1 MADHDTETKL
11 REYFKRALAEL
22 KETRERLREVEDSQR
37 EPIAVVGMGC
47 RLPGGVASPEDLWRL
62 VEDGVDAAGP
72 LPSDRGWDV
81 AGSYHPEPGTPGKA
95 YVREGSFLHEAAL
108 FDPAFFEISP
118 REALAMDPQQRLL
131 LETSWE
137 AVERAGIDPHS
148 LRGSRTG
155 VFAGAMY
162 HDYAPALDSVQEDFG
177 GYLGTGTSGSVLSGR
192 VAYVLGLEGPAVTV
206 DTACSSSLVAL
217 HMAIQA
223 LQRGECEMALAGGV
237 TVMSTLGGIIEMS
250 RQRALSPD
258 GRSRAFAASA
268 DGVGFSEG
276 VGVLLVERL
285 SDAERNGHPI
295 LAVIRGSAVNQ
306 DGASNG
312 LTAPNGPS
320 QERVIDAALASAGLT
335 YADVDAVE
343 AHGTGTDL
351 GDPIEAAALLAT
363 YGKDRAEP
371 LWLGSLKS
379 NVGHTQAAAGVAGVI
394 KMIMAMRQGVLPRT
408 LHVDAPTP
416 HVDWSSG
423 AVRLLTEAQ
432 PWPSGD
438 RPRRAAVSSFGIS
451 GTNAHVVVEAP
462 APTSLPAVEAV
473 RGEIPLLLS
482 GRSEKAL
489 RDQASR
495 LLELVSSADL
505 SDVAFSLAT
514 GRAQLENRAVVVG
527 ADRDE
532 LLRGLRALADGLPD
546 STVVTGAVRVD
557 RPVFVF
563 PGQGSQWS
571 GMAVS
576 LLDEPV
582 FASRMAECAAAL
594 RPHVEWDLFEE
605 LRGPLERVDVV
616 QPVLFAVLVSLAE
629 LWRSYGVSPAAVIG
643 HSQGEIA
650 AACVA
655 GALSLE
661 DAAKVVALRSLAIAQ
676 DLAGRG
682 GMMSVALP
690 VAEVEVLLPQGVSVA
705 AVNGPAS
712 TVVSGDPAGLDALA
726 ALCEGVRVRRIP
738 VDYASH
744 SVHVEAIQ
752 GRLLSALAG
761 ITPRASEIPFYSTVT
776 GSRIDTATLD
786 AEYWYRNL
794 RQPVLFEDTVRALIA
809 AGLTAFV
816 ETSPHPV
823 LVPAIQETG
832 GFAVGSLRRDDG
844 GRRRF
849 LTSLGEA
856 HVHGIDVDWSKAV
869 RGRWIDLPTY
879 AFQHQHFWLEQA
891 RHVSGVDSRRYRID
905 WKPVTPAAAVLSGR
919 WIVLGEDDGWFADT
933 LTAHGA
939 EVVPADAEGEIAGVL
954 SLHGLDDTP
963 HPEHPEVT
971 SGAAGVLALV
981 KSGLRAPLWCVTS
994 GAVERVTNPAQA
1006 QLWGLGQVV
1015 GLELPEHWGGM
1026 IDLPEQRDE
1035 RVGSLLVSALAGAE
1049 DQVVVRGAGLL
1060 SRRLVPAPNK
1070 GNPWRPTG
1078 TVQLV
1083 GGNEELAEWL
1093 LSNGADRVVTE
1104 GPADLIV
1111 HAPAPVGLAPLD
1123 ETDLGTFAAAVS
1135 GRAGE
1140 MLRLAEDTPM
1150 VVFSSVSGVWGGIG
1164 QGGYAA
1170 GTAYLDALAARR
1182 GAPTR
1187 VVAWSPWRGAGV
1199 DEDDLLRRGLRAME
1213 PESAL
1218 SAVDA
1223 DSGHLV
1229 VADVDW
1235 DVFLPRY
1242 TAARPRPLVSEL
1254 LPEPVVAPGQGSALA
1269 ARLAEVAEAD
1279 QRTFVLDLTRAHVAA
1294 VLGHESAGAV
1304 EAAKAFKE
1312 LGFDSLASVELRNRL
1327 GAATGLTLP
1336 ATLIFDYP
1344 TPVALAEFLLEQVR
1358 GAAERTEAPA
1368 LSTSDE
1374 PIAIVGIGCR
1384 FPGGV
1389 SSPEQLWDLVVNGVD
1404 AVTPLPENRG
1414 WDVDSL
1420 YDPEPGVQG
1429 KTYVRAG
1436 GFLHEAADFDAAF
1449 FGISPREALAMDPQ
1463 QRLLLEA
1470 TWEALERAGI
1480 DPTGLRGSSTGVFAG
1495 VNGQHYMPL
1504 VVGSAEDFD
1513 GYMGTGNSA
1522 SAVSGRISY
1531 VLGLEGPAATVD
1543 TACSSSLVALHM
1555 AVQALQRGE
1564 CDMALAGGV
1573 TVMSTPEMFV
1583 EFSRQRVMSA
1593 DGRSKAFAEGADGVG
1608 LSEGV
1613 GVLLVQRLSDA
1624 ERSGH
1629 PILAVVR
1636 GSAVN
1641 QDGASNGL
1649 TAPSGPSQQRVIR
1662 RALAV
1667 AGLRPSDVDAVE
1679 AHGTGTVLGDPIEAQ
1694 AVLATYGRGRAHPLW
1709 LGSLKSNIGHT
1720 QAAAGVA
1727 GVIKMIMAMRHGVL
1741 PQTLHVDAPTPHVD
1755 WSSGE
1760 VALLTERVDWPE
1772 VDRPRR
1778 SAVSSFGIA
1787 GTNAHII
1794 LEAGPPRPV
1803 AERTES
1809 AADHLLVLSG
1819 RGEKGLRAQAAQLAS
1834 FVDSSPESLADI
1846 GFSLATERA
1855 ALEQRAVVVGGDK
1868 ETLLAGLRALAEGRP
1883 EAGVLTGQPQ
1893 SDNRVV
1899 FVFPGQGSQWVDMAK
1914 ALLEESEVFRSS
1926 AQECE
1931 QALSE
1936 FLDWSV
1942 LDVLRGAPGLER
1954 VDVVQPVLF
1963 TMMVSLARMWLAHG
1977 VRPSA
1982 VVGHSQGEIAAAHI
1996 AGGLSLVD
2004 AARIVA
2010 LRSQAWLKLAGQG
2023 GMVSIA
2029 LPADTVRERI
2039 ERFGDRIS
2047 VAAVNGPHSATVAG
2061 YPDALKEITEEL
2073 TAEGIRARAIP
2084 GVDTAG
2090 HSAQVDVFY
2099 DHLHDVLAPV
2109 SPRTSEIP
2117 FYSTVTGG
2125 LFDTAGLT
2133 AAYWYRNMREPVEFE
2148 LATRAL
2154 LAQGHGV
2161 FLECNPHP
2169 MLATSMQETFE
2180 DTGAQAATLGTLRR
2194 EEGGMRRFL
2203 TSLGQAHVKGVHVD
2217 FDAVFP
2223 GAQRVD
2229 LPTYAFQRQRFWL
2242 DPSGLS
2248 GDVSTAGLDAA
2259 DHPLLGA
2266 VLTLPDSD
2274 SVVLTGKISLR
2285 THPWLADHALSG
2297 TVLLPG
2303 TAFVELAIRAADEV
2317 GCGRLDEMTLEVPL
2331 VVPERGSVSLQLV
2344 VSGADE
2350 SGRRPFALHTR
2361 DGEDT
2366 TRHASGFLAVEP
2378 ASAVHSGEWPP
2389 SGAVRVDA
2397 DELYARLDSLGYGYG
2412 PVFRGVRTGW
2422 VRDGEVFAEI
2432 SLPAKP
2438 DGFGVHPALLDAAVQ
2453 SLGFGSFFPEDGAV
2467 RLPFSWQ
2474 GVTLHASG
2482 ATTLRVRISS
2492 AGPDAVALHAVDGAG
2507 QPVLSVD
2514 SLTVRTLDAGSLG
2527 QSTKDSLFRLE
2538 WTEVQATEVDSMA
2551 DTTVVHWPAGGSVR
2565 EAVHRALEQVQE
2577 FLTDHDGRMV
2587 FVSRDAS
2594 DPATAA
2600 VWGLVRSAQTENPG
2614 RFVLADIDDDA
2625 VLPAVLSTGE
2635 PQVRARDGVIT
2646 APRLARAGTTV
2657 LTAPTEGPW
2666 RLEAGGGTLDGLSL
2680 IPAPEA
2686 AEPLADGQVRIAVRA
2701 AGVNFRDAMI
2711 SLGMYPG
2718 LAIMG
2723 TEGAGVITEVGPG
2736 VPDLAPG
2743 DRVMGMFPG
2752 SFGPVAV
2759 ADHHMV
2765 VRMPSGWSFAEAASV
2780 PAVFL
2785 TAYYGLRDLA
2795 DLKAGESVLIHA
2807 AAGGVGMAAV
2817 QLARHWGA
2825 TVYGTASQGKWDT
2838 LRQQGIEHIASSRTL
2853 DFEREFDRVD
2863 VVLNSLAREF
2873 VDASLRL
2880 LRPGGRFIEMG
2891 KTDIRE
2897 AADLPE
2903 VSYRAFDLVEAGPE
2917 RTQEM
2922 LRELVALFEAG
2933 VLKPLPIRAWDVREA
2948 PVAMRFLS
2956 QAKHIGKLV
2965 LTVPA
2970 PIDPEATVVITGG
2983 TGVAGGTIA
2992 RHLVAEHGARDL
3004 LLVSRTGKA
3013 PELEA
3018 ELVGLGAKVT
3028 VAACDAADRDALAEV
3043 LAGRK
3048 ITAVVHAAGVLDDGV
3063 ISALDAQ
3070 RVDTVLRPKVD
3081 AALNLHELT
3090 RDQDLAAFVLFSSAS
3105 SMFSSPGQAN
3115 YTAANAYL
3123 EALARKRNEV
3133 GLPASALAW
3142 GLWSEASGMTK
3153 HLDHEELVRR
3163 MAAGGQLPM
3172 SAEEA
3177 AALFDAGV
3185 AAVEPVLAPMK
3196 LDLGALRSKA
3206 VAPLLRGLVRTG
3218 PTRAVSAAEAG
3229 AEDLA
3234 ARLAGHTAEEQHELV
3249 LEVVLGQAAT
3259 VLGHGGA
3266 ASIEPDRAF
3275 RELGFDSLTAVELRN
3290 RMNAVTGLK
3299 LPATL
3304 VFDHPTPTAL
3314 AAHLC
3319 AEIAPEPTEPV
3330 LDEIDRLERSLGRF
3344 DRLDAAVQDE
3354 VGARMADLLARWRAL
3369 NEETPT
3375 TDIGTASDD
3384 EIFDFLDQKLGR

>member
-1 MADHDTETKL
+1 
-11 REYFKRALAEL
+11 
-22 KETRERLREVEDSQR
+22 
-37 EPIAVVGMGC
+37 
-47 RLPGGVASPEDLWRL
+47 
-62 VEDGVDAAGP
+62 
-72 LPSDRGWDV
+72 
-81 AGSYHPEPGTPGKA
+81 
-95 YVREGSFLHEAAL
+95 
-108 FDPAFFEISP
+108 
-118 REALAMDPQQRLL
+118 
-131 LETSWE
+131 
-137 AVERAGIDPHS
+137 
-148 LRGSRTG
+148 
-155 VFAGAMY
+155 
-162 HDYAPALDSVQEDFG
+162 
-177 GYLGTGTSGSVLSGR
+177 
-192 VAYVLGLEGPAVTV
+192 
-206 DTACSSSLVAL
+206 
-217 HMAIQA
+217 
-223 LQRGECEMALAGGV
+223 
-237 TVMSTLGGIIEMS
+237 MS
-250 RQRALSPD
+250 
-258 GRSRAFAASA
+258 
-268 DGVGFSEG
+268 
-276 VGVLLVERL
+276 
-285 SDAERNGHPI
+285 
-295 LAVIRGSAVNQ
+295 
-306 DGASNG
+306 
-312 LTAPNGPS
+312 
-320 QERVIDAALASAGLT
+320 
-335 YADVDAVE
+335 DVD
-343 AHGTGTDL
+343 
-351 GDPIEAAALLAT
+351 
-363 YGKDRAEP
+363 
-371 LWLGSLKS
+371 
-379 NVGHTQAAAGVAGVI
+379 N
-394 KMIMAMRQGVLPRT
+394 
-408 LHVDAPTP
+408 
-416 HVDWSSG
+416 
-423 AVRLLTEAQ
+423 
-432 PWPSGD
+432 
-438 RPRRAAVSSFGIS
+438 
-451 GTNAHVVVEAP
+451 
-462 APTSLPAVEAV
+462 
-473 RGEIPLLLS
+473 
-482 GRSEKAL
+482 
-489 RDQASR
+489 
-495 LLELVSSADL
+495 
-505 SDVAFSLAT
+505 
-514 GRAQLENRAVVVG
+514 
-527 ADRDE
+527 
-532 LLRGLRALADGLPD
+532 
-546 STVVTGAVRVD
+546 
-557 RPVFVF
+557 
-563 PGQGSQWS
+563 
-571 GMAVS
+571 
-576 LLDEPV
+576 
-582 FASRMAECAAAL
+582 
-594 RPHVEWDLFEE
+594 
-605 LRGPLERVDVV
+605 
-616 QPVLFAVLVSLAE
+616 
-629 LWRSYGVSPAAVIG
+629 
-643 HSQGEIA
+643 
-650 AACVA
+650 
-655 GALSLE
+655 
-661 DAAKVVALRSLAIAQ
+661 
-676 DLAGRG
+676 
-682 GMMSVALP
+682 
-690 VAEVEVLLPQGVSVA
+690 
-705 AVNGPAS
+705 
-712 TVVSGDPAGLDALA
+712 
-726 ALCEGVRVRRIP
+726 
-738 VDYASH
+738 
-744 SVHVEAIQ
+744 
-752 GRLLSALAG
+752 
-761 ITPRASEIPFYSTVT
+761 
-776 GSRIDTATLD
+776 
-786 AEYWYRNL
+786 
-794 RQPVLFEDTVRALIA
+794 
-809 AGLTAFV
+809 
-816 ETSPHPV
+816 
-823 LVPAIQETG
+823 
-832 GFAVGSLRRDDG
+832 
-844 GRRRF
+844 
-849 LTSLGEA
+849 
-856 HVHGIDVDWSKAV
+856 
-869 RGRWIDLPTY
+869 
-879 AFQHQHFWLEQA
+879 
-891 RHVSGVDSRRYRID
+891 RRYRID
-905 WKPVTPAAAVLSGR
+905 WKPVTAATPVLSGR
-919 WIVLGEDDGWFADT
+919 WIVVGEDDGWFAST
-933 LTAHGA
+933 LAAHGA
-939 EVVPADAEGEIAGVL
+939 EVVAADAEGEIAGVL

-963 HPEHPEVT
+963 HPEQPELTKGV
-971 SGAAGVLALV
+971 AEVLALV
-981 KSGLRAPLWCVTS
+981 QGGLRAPLWCVTS
-994 GAVERVTNPAQA
+994 GAVERVTSPAQA

-1015 GLELPEHWGGM
+1015 GLELPEHWGGV
-1026 IDLPEQRDE
+1026 IDLPAQRDE
-1035 RVGSLLVSALAGAE
+1035 RVGALLVSALAGAE
-1049 DQVVVRGAGLL
+1049 DQVAVRGAGLL
-1060 SRRLVPAPNK
+1060 ARRLVPAQHK

-1083 GGNEELAEWL
+1083 GGNDELAEWL
-1093 LSNGADRVVTE
+1093 LANGAERVVSE

-1111 HAPAPVGLAPLD
+1111 LAPPVVELSTLD
-1123 ETDLGTFAAAVS
+1123 ETDLGAFAAAVS
-1135 GRAGE
+1135 GKAAE
-1140 MLRLAEDTPM
+1140 MLRLAQTAGDVPM

-1170 GTAYLDALAARR
+1170 GTAYLDALAVYRRGR

-1187 VVAWSPWRGAGV
+1187 VVSWSPWRGAGV
-1199 DEDDLLRRGLRAME
+1199 DEDDLLRRGLRPMT

-1218 SAVDA
+1218 GAVDA

-1242 TAARPRPLVSEL
+1242 TAARPRPLVSD
-1254 LPEPVVAPGQGSALA
+1254 LPAARRLAEPVSAPGQASALA
-1269 ARLAEVAEAD
+1269 ARLTEVAEAD

-1294 VLGHESAGAV
+1294 VLGHDSGGAV
-1304 EAAKAFKE
+1304 ESARAFKE

-1358 GAAERTEAPA
+1358 GAADRTEAPV

-1374 PIAIVGIGCR
+1374 PVAIVGIGCR

-1389 SSPEQLWDLVVNGVD
+1389 SSPEELWDLVVNGVD

-1414 WDVDSL
+1414 WDVGTL

-1480 DPTGLRGSSTGVFAG
+1480 DPTGLRGSATGVFAG

-1522 SAVSGRISY
+1522 SAVSGRVSY

-1555 AVQALQRGE
+1555 AIQALQRGE

-1613 GVLLVQRLSDA
+1613 GVLLVERLSDA
-1624 ERSGH
+1624 ERNGH

-1667 AGLRPSDVDAVE
+1667 AGLGPSDVDAVE

-1694 AVLATYGRGRAHPLW
+1694 AVLATYGKGRQEPLW

-1727 GVIKMIMAMRHGVL
+1727 GVIKMVMAMRHGVL

-1760 VALLTERVDWPE
+1760 VALLTERIDWPE

-1787 GTNAHII
+1787 GTNAHVI
-1794 LEAGPPRPV
+1794 LEAAPEPV
-1803 AERTES
+1803 AAMSTE
-1809 AADHLLVLSG
+1809 AAEHLLVLSG
-1819 RGEKGLRAQAAQLAS
+1819 RGESGLKAQAAQLAS
-1834 FVDSSPESLADI
+1834 FVDGSEHSLADI
-1846 GFSLATERA
+1846 GFSLATGRA
-1855 ALEQRAVVVGGDK
+1855 ALEQRAAVIGGDR
-1868 ETLLAGLRALAEGRP
+1868 EAVLAGLRALAEGRP

-1914 ALLEESEVFRSS
+1914 ALLEESDVFRAS
-1926 AQECE
+1926 AEECDR
-1931 QALSE
+1931 ALSE

-1942 LDVLRGAPGLER
+1942 LDVLRGAPGLDR

-1963 TMMVSLARMWLAHG
+1963 TMMVSLARTWLSYG

-2061 YPDALKEITEEL
+2061 YPDALKELTEEL
-2073 TAEGIRARAIP
+2073 TAEGIRARPIP

-2154 LAQGHGV
+2154 LEQGHGV

-2169 MLATSMQETFE
+2169 MLATSMQETIE

-2194 EEGGMRRFL
+2194 EEGGLRRIL
-2203 TSLGQAHVKGVHVD
+2203 TSLGQAHVHGVRVD
-2217 FDAVFP
+2217 FGAVFP

-2242 DPSGLS
+2242 DPTGLS

-2266 VLTLPDSD
+2266 VLRMPDSD
-2274 SVVLTGKISLR
+2274 SVVLTGNLSLR

-2317 GCGRLDEMTLEVPL
+2317 GFGRLDEMTLEVPL
-2331 VVPERGSVSLQLV
+2331 VLPERGSVSLQLV

-2361 DGEDT
+2361 DGENS
-2366 TRHASGFLAVEP
+2366 TRHASGFLAEEP
-2378 ASAVHSGEWPP
+2378 ASPVHNGEWPP
-2389 SGAVRVDA
+2389 SGATRADA
-2397 DELYARLDSLGYGYG
+2397 DELYARLDELGYGYG
-2412 PVFRGVRTGW
+2412 PVFRGVRSGW
-2422 VRDGEVFAEI
+2422 VREGEVFAEV
-2432 SLPAKP
+2432 SLPANP
-2438 DGFGVHPALLDAAVQ
+2438 DGFGLHPALLDAAVQ
-2453 SLGFGSFFPEDGAV
+2453 SLGFGTFFPEDGAV

-2492 AGPDAVALHAVDGAG
+2492 AGPDAVALHAVDAAG

-2514 SLTVRTLDAGSLG
+2514 SLTVRAVADELTS
-2527 QSTKDSLFRLE
+2527 STRDSLFRLD
-2538 WTEVQATEVDSMA
+2538 WAEVRPREEADSMA
-2551 DTTVVHWPAGGSVR
+2551 DTVVVHWPTGGTVR
-2565 EAVHRALEQVQE
+2565 EAVHRALSRVQE
-2577 FLTDHDGRMV
+2577 FLTNEDGRMV
-2587 FVSRDAS
+2587 LVSRDAS

-2625 VLPAVLSTGE
+2625 MLPAVLSTGE

-2646 APRLARAGTTV
+2646 APRLARADTTA
-2657 LTAPTEGPW
+2657 LTAPTDGPW
-2666 RLEAGGGTLDGLSL
+2666 RLEAGDGTLDGLSL

-2686 AEPLADGQVRIAVRA
+2686 AEPLAEGQVRIAVRA
-2701 AGVNFRDAMI
+2701 SGVNFRDVMI

-2765 VRMPSGWSFAEAASV
+2765 VRMPAGWSFAEAASV

-2785 TAYYGLRDLA
+2785 TAYYALRDLA

-2825 TVYGTASQGKWDT
+2825 TVYGTASQGKWET
-2838 LRQQGIEHIASSRTL
+2838 LRQQGITHIASSRTL
-2853 DFEREFDRVD
+2853 GFEREFDRMD

-2897 AADLPE
+2897 AADHPE
-2903 VSYRAFDLVEAGPE
+2903 VFYRAFDLVEAGPE

-2922 LRELVALFEAG
+2922 LRELVELFEAG
-2933 VLKPLPIRAWDVREA
+2933 VLRPLPIRAWDVREA
-2948 PVAMRFLS
+2948 PEALRFLS

-2970 PIDPEATVVITGG
+2970 PLDPEGTVVITGG

-2992 RHLVAEHGARDL
+2992 RHLVAEHGVRDL

-3013 PELEA
+3013 PDLEA
-3018 ELVGLGAKVT
+3018 ELIGLGAKVT
-3028 VAACDAADRDALAEV
+3028 VAACDAADREALGEV
-3043 LAGRK
+3043 LAGRR

-3063 ISALDAQ
+3063 IGALDAE

-3081 AALNLHELT
+3081 AAINLHELT

-3123 EALARKRNEV
+3123 EALARKRKEA
-3133 GLPASALAW
+3133 GLPTSALAW
-3142 GLWSEASGMTK
+3142 GLWKEASGMTK

-3163 MAAGGQLPM
+3163 MASGGQLPM

-3177 AALFDAGV
+3177 AALFDAGI
-3185 AAVEPVLAPMK
+3185 AATEPVLAPMK

-3218 PTRAVSAAEAG
+3218 PVRAVSAADAG
-3229 AEDLA
+3229 TTAEDLA

-3249 LEVVLGQAAT
+3249 LEVVLTQAAA

-3266 ASIEPDRAF
+3266 AGIEADRAF

-3290 RMNAVTGLK
+3290 RMNTVTGLK

-3314 AAHLC
+3314 AAYLC

-3330 LDEIDRLERSLGRF
+3330 LDEIDRLERSLARF
-3344 DRLDAAVQDE
+3344 DRLDATVRDE

-3369 NEETPT
+3369 QDEKPV
-3375 TDIGTASDD
+3375 TDIETAVDIETASDD
-3384 EIFDFLDQKLGR
+3384 DIFDFLDQKLGR